1 MAGRAEPADEAGRM
15 AVRSSASRSRPMN
28 ELMRSV
34 ADIPGDADD
43 DLAEISPELV
53 LVDPELARRMREE
66 AAAAVAA
73 ARSRDRALRLVGEL
87 RGWTIAQ
94 WAQSPRSRRS
104 CRVARYRTAA
114 RTPTVGSLPHRSSRT
129 TRSSSSP
136 RSAGPA
142 ELSAPEVFRPIGEP
156 EVQAPSLPDPVIA
169 GLEPESALVPGAVPT
184 VSEPV
189 GERKVEA
196 ANASQEIVATPEVVA
211 DDVPESGLVP
221 GVVPT
226 MLWPAREPEVE
237 VPSSPEAILVP
248 TTVPAVAEAASE
260 VARRVVDAEPA
271 RVVAP
276 RPGSAFPVTVPG
288 PAEMAPEPRPR
299 ATLTPAMSHPIV
311 RTDTP
316 LRTPIA
322 LRGPRRGRGAI
333 AFLASV
339 AVASM
344 AVLGILNLTGGSSSS
359 GSDAL
364 PATG

>member
-1 MAGRAEPADEAGRM
+1 M

-53 LVDPELARRMREE
+53 LVDPELARRVREE

-73 ARSRDRALRLVGEL
+73 ARSRDRALRLVG
-87 RGWTIAQ
+87 G
-94 WAQSPRSRRS
+94 
-104 CRVARYRTAA
+104 AA
-114 RTPTVGSLPHRSSRT
+114 RVDDRPVGAEPAEPAIVPRRAVPDGRSNTDGRELAPQVEDDELIV
-129 TRSSSSP
+129 P

-189 GERKVEA
+189 GER
-196 ANASQEIVATPEVVA
+196 
-211 DDVPESGLVP
+211 
-221 GVVPT
+221 
-226 MLWPAREPEVE
+226 EVE

-299 ATLTPAMSHPIV
+299 ATLTPAMPHPIV
-311 RTDTP
+311 RTEDD
-316 LRTPIA
+316 L
-322 LRGPRRGRGAI
+322 
-333 AFLASV
+333 
-339 AVASM
+339 
-344 AVLGILNLTGGSSSS
+344 
-359 GSDAL
+359 
-364 PATG
+364 